1 MKRYTKSL
9 CSTMLLLE
17 YIQPIKF
24 LEFTMLLV
32 IKKRH
37 SGILYNAKA
46 KVNLKPP

>member
-1 MKRYTKSL
+1 
-9 CSTMLLLE
+9 MLNNASSGIHTANKILR
-17 YIQPIKF
+17 
-24 LEFTMLLV
+24 EFTMLLV